1 MQLAADYVAAATT
14 LSFVADDASTPCVQ
28 GVTGAKTD
36 LYGLWDA
43 LTADD
48 VAYDGAAKKATAYN
62 AVTGA
67 LTIEAAGAVA
77 KVLRTLI
84 PGMWIR
90 LYHNDDPAK
99 AYCDMQVNSFD
110 NRAGQTANT
119 MDVDVTTVYVNPAS
133 ATATTL
139 GGSNLCND
147 WSYAVNDRGTAKYL
161 GAASDVGIA
170 IIHSSVVSAGQQGVA
185 NVNAKFSANVQVA
198 SADGVAT
205 ITSVT
210 DLAADVAFMGP
221 GTLLYLMNDDQAV
234 TVSAFYCACV
244 ISVRQTAG
252 ANGFVKCVA
261 PPMIAGVAP
270 TSCTT
275 KTRGA
280 ADSIRFRIFAQNS
293 LHFHEVDSNNPNR
306 FQYHQVGDTFRVSN
320 VDSTS
325 VAVGTATSGRPT
337 SSAEYEVSHMDPA
350 TASSAIFFKFG
361 SKPNGGGMYPV
372 LNVLQT
378 ATAAWSA
385 TASIKTVAFSG
396 TNHPSPWLRSTI
408 VIQPS
413 RAGKAWA
420 ATSSADTWALSD
432 VATVNSARDVKR
444 VLEELPNQ
452 VIDSV
457 DVAMTSNT
465 VGLYAYSVTFTGGRN
480 SGNQHEIAMNAAG
493 CNTDGCQPRYTGV
506 AIQRATFF
514 DDLVIEAGKV
524 TVGATPGDETAL
536 LNDAGYFSPR
546 GSETMLFYQAGAMN
560 GQTAPNMYA
569 TKTGT
574 ADPAG
579 IIAESTTA
587 VITDGTT
594 TAVTESPTSVM
605 ILRNKGAHS
614 DTDKSVYFKAATYE
628 ITRGTKESLECAGRG
643 SCEEGLCSCY
653 EGYTGEA
660 CATMTV
666 LT

>member
-1 MQLAADYVAAATT
+1 
-14 LSFVADDASTPCVQ
+14 
-28 GVTGAKTD
+28 
-36 LYGLWDA
+36 
-43 LTADD
+43 
-48 VAYDGAAKKATAYN
+48 
-62 AVTGA
+62 
-67 LTIEAAGAVA
+67 
-77 KVLRTLI
+77 
-84 PGMWIR
+84 
-90 LYHNDDPAK
+90 
-99 AYCDMQVNSFD
+99 
-110 NRAGQTANT
+110 
-119 MDVDVTTVYVNPAS
+119 
-133 ATATTL
+133 
-139 GGSNLCND
+139 
-147 WSYAVNDRGTAKYL
+147 
-161 GAASDVGIA
+161 
-170 IIHSSVVSAGQQGVA
+170 
-185 NVNAKFSANVQVA
+185 
-198 SADGVAT
+198 
-205 ITSVT
+205 
-210 DLAADVAFMGP
+210 
-221 GTLLYLMNDDQAV
+221 
-234 TVSAFYCACV
+234 
-244 ISVRQTAG
+244 
-252 ANGFVKCVA
+252 
-261 PPMIAGVAP
+261 
-270 TSCTT
+270 
-275 KTRGA
+275 
-280 ADSIRFRIFAQNS
+280 
-293 LHFHEVDSNNPNR
+293 
-306 FQYHQVGDTFRVSN
+306 
-320 VDSTS
+320 
-325 VAVGTATSGRPT
+325 VGTAVSGRPT

-378 ATAAWSA
+378 LTADWTPTAAIPVA
-385 TASIKTVAFSG
+385 LTV
-396 TNHPSPWLRSTI
+396 SPWLRSTI

-413 RAGKAWA
+413 RSGKAWA

-480 SGNQHEIAMNAAG
+480 SGNQNEIAMNAAG

-579 IIAESTTA
+579 VIAESSTA

-594 TAVTESPTSVM
+594 TPVTESPTSVM

-614 DTDKSVYFKAATYE
+614 DTDKSVYFKAGTYE

-643 SCEEGLCSCY
+643 SCEEGLCACY

>member
-1 MQLAADYVAAATT
+1 
-14 LSFVADDASTPCVQ
+14 
-28 GVTGAKTD
+28 
-36 LYGLWDA
+36 
-43 LTADD
+43 
-48 VAYDGAAKKATAYN
+48 
-62 AVTGA
+62 
-67 LTIEAAGAVA
+67 
-77 KVLRTLI
+77 
-84 PGMWIR
+84 
-90 LYHNDDPAK
+90 
-99 AYCDMQVNSFD
+99 MQVNSFD
-110 NRAGQTANT
+110 NRAGLPATGATSTLMNA
-119 MDVDVTTVYVNPAS
+119 DVTSVYVNPAS

-147 WSYAVNDRGTAKYL
+147 WSYDVNDRGTAKYL

-170 IIHSSVVSAGQQGVA
+170 IIHSSLVSSAQQAVA
-185 NVNAKFSANVQVA
+185 AVNAKNTGTVQVA

-205 ITSVT
+205 ITSNT
-210 DLAADVAFMGP
+210 DLATDIAFMGP
-221 GTLLYLMNDDQAV
+221 GTLLYLMNDDEAAAA
-234 TVSAFYCACV
+234 TAFYCACV
-244 ISVRQTAG
+244 ISVSQTTG

-261 PPMIAGVAP
+261 PPTIAGVAP
-270 TSCTT
+270 TSCTD
-275 KTRGA
+275 KTRAAGA
-280 ADSIRFRIFAQNS
+280 GIRFRIFAQNS

-306 FQYHQVGDTFRVSN
+306 FQYHKVGDTFRVSN

-385 TASIKTVAFSG
+385 TASIKAVAFSG

-579 IIAESTTA
+579 VIAESTTA